1 LYVTE
6 MFQTLTDHCGWQT
19 ENRL

>member
-1 LYVTE
+1 